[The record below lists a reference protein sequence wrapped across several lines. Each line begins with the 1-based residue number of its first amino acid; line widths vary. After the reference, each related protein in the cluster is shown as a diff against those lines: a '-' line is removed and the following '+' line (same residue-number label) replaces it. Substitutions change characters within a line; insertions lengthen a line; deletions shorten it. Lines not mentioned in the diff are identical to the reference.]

1 MQAETLIEPL
11 QLADELTALERPQF
25 SCQRHSHG
33 KGVNLV
39 REWRLTE
46 AAVLTTSPASLP
58 AAETLSNSG
67 ADPQADPVVL
77 RLRLQELLALPLEP
91 GSRAHLWKLALERL
105 PREALAQ
112 RRTLQ
117 LVLSRQAAQACEQWV
132 AAGRWGEALTCA
144 RQQGIWLAEL
154 ASENPPLAEVCRRD
168 TAVLLRLLIQG
179 LHRDQDQPDC
189 PPQRQAEVCRIGW
202 QLVVKLRALGQPEPE
217 ALGVIE
223 EQLVRHG
230 ALAWRT
236 LAETL
241 AGEASIAALD
251 SGIDM
256 ALALMSLY
264 VDQEGHAWTQNL
276 PAELLATRRQLQ
288 PVPPE
293 RLLNW
298 LAAWLPSNPS
308 AAAALASARRC
319 QTLLAGIKRSSELAE
334 LANPPAAGD
343 PAPAAGLQPAEV
355 TRAPLPG
362 QLAQSQPLTA
372 GSGQV
377 MAEELPE
384 ELAEELAMAASLQP
398 QPPQQTPS
406 IAAISG
412 EELRQELRL
421 DEGGIEG
428 LRRRLARALK
438 RWSDR
443 PGQGP
448 LTIDLGFRPGAS
460 LLEGDG
466 DGLQLNLAPLLR
478 CGDDAEVME
487 LLELL
492 DRHLETLER
501 SAIWRA
507 NPEALLKTLNSH
519 WKAGGQLHASQ
530 CRALA
535 AVVKLRGP
543 ARVELPARAG
553 GQLLRPA
560 PEELALLAQL
570 LRNEPLLVEQLS
582 EIRRHH
588 HDREWMESEQGADWP
603 LRRLHT
609 GSGFYASSHDPLHS
623 LRRWSDAT
631 MGALRQHGLVL
642 DSGNLGAALPL
653 LQSLAAEGVSLPLQA
668 WPERGSLD
676 ELMADQE
683 VLLVA
688 PGAAEIEAHH
698 RRVASS
704 QLDPESPMPNYG
716 LRCLESP
723 DSIHPRRPSVGFEH
737 SLESLL
743 EQVEQAWG
751 QRAFQVFIIAA
762 GAYSLPTCYAVEQ
775 RHGATCL
782 ALGSDLLEWFLPTAA
797 AQTP

>member
-1 MQAETLIEPL
+1 
-11 QLADELTALERPQF
+11 
-25 SCQRHSHG
+25 
-33 KGVNLV
+33 LV

-46 AAVLTTSPASLP
+46 AAVLTTSPAPLP
-58 AAETLSNSG
+58 AAPTLSNSG
-67 ADPQADPVVL
+67 ADPQEDPVVL
-77 RLRLQELLALPLEP
+77 RLRLQELLALPLDP
-91 GSRAHLWKLALERL
+91 GSRVHLWKLALERL

-132 AAGRWGEALTCA
+132 GSGRWGEALACA

-168 TAVLLRLLIQG
+168 TAALLRLLIQG
-179 LHRDQDQPDC
+179 LHRDQEQPDC
-189 PPQRQAEVCRIGW
+189 PPQRQAELCRIGW
-202 QLVVKLRALGQPEPE
+202 QLVVKLRALGQPESD
-217 ALGVIE
+217 ALAVIE

-236 LAETL
+236 LSQTL

-251 SGIDM
+251 SGMDM
-256 ALALMSLY
+256 ALALMRLY
-264 VDQEGHAWTQNL
+264 AGQEGHAWTQNL
-276 PAELLATRRQLQ
+276 PAELLQTRRQLQ

-298 LAAWLPSNPS
+298 LAAWLPGNPS

-319 QTLLAGIKRSSELAE
+319 QGLLSGIKRSSEPAE
-334 LANPPAAGD
+334 LANTAAGDRVPPPAAGL
-343 PAPAAGLQPAEV
+343 PPAEV
-355 TRAPLPG
+355 TRASLAGEP
-362 QLAQSQPLTA
+362 AQSQPPTA
-372 GSGQV
+372 SSGHDLPG
-377 MAEELPE
+377 ELPGA
-384 ELAEELAMAASLQP
+384 LPEELAMAASLDHQSP
-398 QPPQQTPS
+398 QPRPA

-428 LRRRLARALK
+428 LRRRLVRALK

-492 DRHLETLER
+492 DRHLETMER
-501 SAIWRA
+501 PALWRA
-507 NPEALLKTLNSH
+507 NPEALLKTLDSH

-535 AVVKLRGP
+535 AVVRLRGD
-543 ARVELPARAG
+543 ARVELPARSG

-570 LRNEPLLVEQLS
+570 LRNESLLLDQLS

-588 HDREWMESEQGADWP
+588 HDQQWMESEQGADWP

-609 GSGFYASSHDPLHS
+609 ASGFYASSHDPLHS

-631 MGALRQHGLVL
+631 MAALRQHGLVL

-668 WPERGSLD
+668 WPERGSLE

-683 VLLVA
+683 VLIVA
-688 PGAAEIEAHH
+688 PLAAEIEAHH

-716 LRCLESP
+716 LRCLEPP

-762 GAYSLPTCYAVEQ
+762 GAYSLPACHAVEQ

-782 ALGSDLLEWFLPTAA
+782 ALGSELLDWFLPKN
-797 AQTP
+797 QDPV

>member
-1 MQAETLIEPL
+1 VVAG
-11 QLADELTALERPQF
+11 TA
-25 SCQRHSHG
+25 
-33 KGVNLV
+33 
-39 REWRLTE
+39 
-46 AAVLTTSPASLP
+46 
-58 AAETLSNSG
+58 
-67 ADPQADPVVL
+67 
-77 RLRLQELLALPLEP
+77 
-91 GSRAHLWKLALERL
+91 
-105 PREALAQ
+105 
-112 RRTLQ
+112 
-117 LVLSRQAAQACEQWV
+117 
-132 AAGRWGEALTCA
+132 
-144 RQQGIWLAEL
+144 
-154 ASENPPLAEVCRRD
+154 
-168 TAVLLRLLIQG
+168 
-179 LHRDQDQPDC
+179 
-189 PPQRQAEVCRIGW
+189 
-202 QLVVKLRALGQPEPE
+202 
-217 ALGVIE
+217 
-223 EQLVRHG
+223 
-230 ALAWRT
+230 
-236 LAETL
+236 
-241 AGEASIAALD
+241 
-251 SGIDM
+251 
-256 ALALMSLY
+256 
-264 VDQEGHAWTQNL
+264 
-276 PAELLATRRQLQ
+276 
-288 PVPPE
+288 
-293 RLLNW
+293 
-298 LAAWLPSNPS
+298 
-308 AAAALASARRC
+308 
-319 QTLLAGIKRSSELAE
+319 
-334 LANPPAAGD
+334 AAGD
-343 PAPAAGLQPAEV
+343 PAPAAGLQTAEV

-362 QLAQSQPLTA
+362 DPAQSQPLTA
-372 GSGQV
+372 SSGHDL
-377 MAEELPE
+377 AEEQAEEQAE
-384 ELAEELAMAASLQP
+384 ELAEEQAMAASLPTQTP
-398 QPPQQTPS
+398 QPKPS

-428 LRRRLARALK
+428 LRRRLVRALK

-460 LLEGDG
+460 LLDGDS

-501 SAIWRA
+501 PAIWRA
-507 NPEALLKTLNSH
+507 SPAALLNTLDSH

-530 CRALA
+530 CRSLA

-543 ARVELPARAG
+543 ARVERPARAG
-553 GQLLRPA
+553 SQLLRPA

-588 HDREWMESEQGADWP
+588 HDQQWMQSEQGADWP

-631 MGALRQHGLVL
+631 MAALRQHGLVL

-653 LQSLAAEGVSLPLQA
+653 LQSLAAEGVSLPLHD

-676 ELMADQE
+676 ELMANQE

-688 PGAAEIEAHH
+688 PRAAEIEAHH

-704 QLDPESPMPNYG
+704 QLDPQSPMPNYG
-716 LRCLESP
+716 LRCLEPP

-751 QRAFQVFIIAA
+751 QRAFQLFIIAA
-762 GAYSLPTCYAVEQ
+762 GAYSLPACHAVEQ

-782 ALGSDLLEWFLPTAA
+782 ALGSDLLELFLPKSPVPA
-797 AQTP
+797 

>member
-1 MQAETLIEPL
+1 
-11 QLADELTALERPQF
+11 
-25 SCQRHSHG
+25 
-33 KGVNLV
+33 
-39 REWRLTE
+39 
-46 AAVLTTSPASLP
+46 
-58 AAETLSNSG
+58 
-67 ADPQADPVVL
+67 VVL
-77 RLRLQELLALPLEP
+77 RLRLQELLALPIDP
-91 GSRAHLWKLALERL
+91 GSRVHLWKLALESL

-117 LVLSRQAAQACEQWV
+117 LVLSRQAAQSCEQWI
-132 AAGRWGEALTCA
+132 AAGRWGEALACA

-154 ASENPPLAEVCRRD
+154 ASENPALADVCRRD
-168 TAVLLRLLIQG
+168 TAALLRLLIEG
-179 LHRDQDQPDC
+179 LHRDQGQPDC
-189 PPQRQAEVCRIGW
+189 PPQRQAEICRIGW
-202 QLVVKLRALGQPEPE
+202 LLVDKLRALGQPESDS
-217 ALGVIE
+217 LGVIE

-236 LAETL
+236 LAQTL
-241 AGEASIAALD
+241 AGEACIAALD
-251 SGIDM
+251 SGMDM
-256 ALALMSLY
+256 ALALMRLY
-264 VDQEGHAWTQNL
+264 ADQEGHAWTQNL
-276 PAELLATRRQLQ
+276 PAELLQTRRQLQ

-298 LAAWLPSNPS
+298 LAAWLPGNPS
-308 AAAALASARRC
+308 AAAALASAQRC
-319 QTLLAGIKRSSELAE
+319 KALLNGIKPSGDPAE
-334 LANPPAAGD
+334 LAVTAAAGD
-343 PAPAAGLQPAEV
+343 SAPAAGRGATSVQTPPAEV

-362 QLAQSQPLTA
+362 QPAQSQPPTA
-372 GSGQV
+372 SSGPDLP
-377 MAEELPE
+377 EELPE
-384 ELAEELAMAASLQP
+384 ELPRELAMAASLQP
-398 QPPQQTPS
+398 QTPQPTPA

-428 LRRRLARALK
+428 LRRRLVRALK

-501 SAIWRA
+501 PASWRA
-507 NPEALLKTLNSH
+507 NPEALLKTLDSH

-535 AVVKLRGP
+535 AVVKLRGS

-560 PEELALLAQL
+560 PEELALLAQV

-588 HDREWMESEQGADWP
+588 HDREWMESEQGTDWP

-609 GSGFYASSHDPLHS
+609 SSGFYASSHDPLHS

-631 MGALRQHGLVL
+631 MAALRQHGLVL

-676 ELMADQE
+676 ELMANQE

-688 PGAAEIEAHH
+688 PRAAAIEAHH
-698 RRVASS
+698 RRVASA
-704 QLDPESPMPNYG
+704 QLDQESPILNYG
-716 LRCLESP
+716 LRCLEPP

-751 QRAFQVFIIAA
+751 QRAFQIFIIAA
-762 GAYSLPTCYAVEQ
+762 GAYSLPACHAVEQ

-782 ALGSDLLEWFLPTAA
+782 ALGSDLLEWFLPENSGPA
-797 AQTP
+797 

>member
-1 MQAETLIEPL
+1 M
-11 QLADELTALERPQF
+11 
-25 SCQRHSHG
+25 
-33 KGVNLV
+33 
-39 REWRLTE
+39 
-46 AAVLTTSPASLP
+46 
-58 AAETLSNSG
+58 
-67 ADPQADPVVL
+67 VL
-77 RLRLQELLALPLEP
+77 RLRLQELLALPLDP
-91 GSRAHLWKLALERL
+91 GSRVHLWKLALERL

-117 LVLSRQAAQACEQWV
+117 LVLSRQAAQSCEQWI
-132 AAGRWGEALTCA
+132 AAGRWGEALACA
-144 RQQGIWLAEL
+144 RQQGTWLAEL
-154 ASENPPLAEVCRRD
+154 ASENPPLADVCRRD
-168 TAVLLRLLIQG
+168 TATLLRLLIEG
-179 LHRDQDQPDC
+179 LHRDQGQPDC
-189 PPQRQAEVCRIGW
+189 PPQRQAEICRIGW
-202 QLVVKLRALGQPEPE
+202 LLVGKLRALGQPESDS
-217 ALGVIE
+217 LGVIE

-236 LAETL
+236 LAQTL
-241 AGEASIAALD
+241 AGEACIAALD
-251 SGIDM
+251 SGMDM
-256 ALALMSLY
+256 ALALMRLY
-264 VDQEGHAWTQNL
+264 ADQEGHQWTKFL
-276 PAELLATRRQLQ
+276 PAKLLQARRQLQ

-298 LAAWLPSNPS
+298 LAAWLPGNPS
-308 AAAALASARRC
+308 AAAALASAQRC
-319 QTLLAGIKRSSELAE
+319 QALLNGIKRSGEPAE
-334 LANPPAAGD
+334 LAGTAAAGD
-343 PAPAAGLQPAEV
+343 PAPVAGREATSVQTPPAEV

-362 QLAQSQPLTA
+362 QPAQSQPLTA
-372 GSGQV
+372 SSGPDLP
-377 MAEELPE
+377 EELPE
-384 ELAEELAMAASLQP
+384 DMPEELAMAASLQP
-398 QPPQQTPS
+398 QTAQPTPA
-406 IAAISG
+406 IEAISG

-428 LRRRLARALK
+428 LRRRLVRALK

-448 LTIDLGFRPGAS
+448 LTIGLGFRPGAS

-501 SAIWRA
+501 PASWQA
-507 NPEALLKTLNSH
+507 NPEALLKTLDSH

-535 AVVKLRGP
+535 AVVKLRGS

-560 PEELALLAQL
+560 PEELALMAQV
-570 LRNEPLLVEQLS
+570 LRNEALLVDQLS

-588 HDREWMESEQGADWP
+588 HDREWMESKQGADWP

-609 GSGFYASSHDPLHS
+609 SSGFYASSHDPLHS

-631 MGALRQHGLVL
+631 MAALRQHGLVL
-642 DSGNLGAALPL
+642 DTGNLGAALPL
-653 LQSLAAEGVSLPLQA
+653 LQYLAAEGVSLPLQA

-676 ELMADQE
+676 ALMADQE
-683 VLLVA
+683 VLIVA
-688 PGAAEIEAHH
+688 PRAAEIEAHH
-698 RRVASS
+698 RRVAST
-704 QLDPESPMPNYG
+704 QLDQESPILNYG
-716 LRCLESP
+716 LRCLEPP

-762 GAYSLPTCYAVEQ
+762 GAYSLPACHAVEQ

-782 ALGSDLLEWFLPTAA
+782 ALGSDLLEWFLPP
-797 AQTP
+797 QNPGPV

>member
-1 MQAETLIEPL
+1 M
-11 QLADELTALERPQF
+11 
-25 SCQRHSHG
+25 
-33 KGVNLV
+33 NLV

-46 AAVLTTSPASLP
+46 AAILTTSPAPLP
-58 AAETLSNSG
+58 AAPTLSNSG

-77 RLRLQELLALPLEP
+77 RLRLQELLALPIDP
-91 GSRAHLWKLALERL
+91 GSLVHLWKLALERL

-132 AAGRWGEALTCA
+132 GAGRWGEALACA

-168 TAVLLRLLIQG
+168 TAALLRLLIEG
-179 LHRDQDQPDC
+179 LHRDQDKPDC
-189 PPQRQAEVCRIGW
+189 PPQRQAEICRIGW
-202 QLVVKLRALGQPEPE
+202 QLVLKLRALGQPESD

-236 LAETL
+236 LAQSL

-256 ALALMSLY
+256 ALALMRLY
-264 VDQEGHAWTQNL
+264 ADQEGHEWTQNL
-276 PAELLATRRQLQ
+276 PGELLATRRQLQ

-298 LAAWLPSNPS
+298 LAAWLPGNPS

-319 QTLLAGIKRSSELAE
+319 QALLDGIKRNDIKPIDIKRSGDPAE
-334 LANPPAAGD
+334 LANTPDVGDQAPVADLGAASVQIQPAAVTM
-343 PAPAAGLQPAEV
+343 APSARQP
-355 TRAPLPG
+355 
-362 QLAQSQPLTA
+362 AQSQTLTA
-372 GSGQV
+372 SSGP
-377 MAEELPE
+377 ELP
-384 ELAEELAMAASLQP
+384 EELAMAASLQP
-398 QPPQQTPS
+398 QTPQPTPS

-428 LRRRLARALK
+428 LRRRLVRALK

-501 SAIWRA
+501 PASWRA
-507 NPEALLKTLNSH
+507 TPEALLKTLDSH

-553 GQLLRPA
+553 SQLLRPA

-570 LRNEPLLVEQLS
+570 QRNEPLLVEQLS

-588 HDREWMESEQGADWP
+588 HDQEWMESEQGADWP

-631 MGALRQHGLVL
+631 MAALRQHGLVL

-688 PGAAEIEAHH
+688 PRAAEIEAHH
-698 RRVASS
+698 RRVAAS
-704 QLDPESPMPNYG
+704 QLDPESPIPNYG

-762 GAYSLPTCYAVEQ
+762 GAYSLPACHAVEQ
-775 RHGATCL
+775 RHGGTCL

-797 AQTP
+797 QTP

>member
-1 MQAETLIEPL
+1 M
-11 QLADELTALERPQF
+11 
-25 SCQRHSHG
+25 
-33 KGVNLV
+33 NLV

-46 AAVLTTSPASLP
+46 AAVLTTPPAPLL
-58 AAETLSNSG
+58 AAPTLSNSG

-77 RLRLQELLALPLEP
+77 RLRLQELLALPLDP
-91 GSRAHLWKLALERL
+91 GSRVHLWKLALERL

-132 AAGRWGEALTCA
+132 GSGRWGEALACA

-154 ASENPPLAEVCRRD
+154 ASENPSLADVCRRD
-168 TAVLLRLLIQG
+168 TAALLRLLIEG

-189 PPQRQAEVCRIGW
+189 PPQRQAEICRIGW
-202 QLVVKLRALGQPEPE
+202 QLVVKLRALGQPESD

-236 LAETL
+236 LAQTL
-241 AGEASIAALD
+241 AGEACIAALD
-251 SGIDM
+251 NGMDM
-256 ALALMSLY
+256 ALALKHLY
-264 VDQEGHAWTQNL
+264 ADQEGHEWTQNL
-276 PAELLATRRQLQ
+276 PGELLQTRRQLQ

-298 LAAWLPSNPS
+298 LAAWLPSNPA

-319 QTLLAGIKRSSELAE
+319 QALLLGIKRSSDPAE
-334 LANPPAAGD
+334 LANTAAAGD
-343 PAPAAGLQPAEV
+343 SAPGAGLPAEV

-362 QLAQSQPLTA
+362 QPAQSQPLTA
-372 GSGQV
+372 SSGHNLP
-377 MAEELPE
+377 EEPPE
-384 ELAEELAMAASLQP
+384 ELAPELAMAASLQP
-398 QPPQQTPS
+398 QTPQPTPAV
-406 IAAISG
+406 AAISA

-428 LRRRLARALK
+428 LRRRLVRALK

-501 SAIWRA
+501 PASWRA
-507 NPEALLKTLNSH
+507 NPEALLKTLDSH
-519 WKAGGQLHASQ
+519 WKAGGQLHSSQ

-570 LRNEPLLVEQLS
+570 QRNEPLLVEQLS

-609 GSGFYASSHDPLHS
+609 GSGFYASSHDPFHS

-631 MGALRQHGLVL
+631 MAALRQHGLVL

-688 PGAAEIEAHH
+688 PRAAEIEAHH

-704 QLDPESPMPNYG
+704 KLDPESPIPNYG

-762 GAYSLPTCYAVEQ
+762 GAYSLPACHAVEQ

-782 ALGSDLLEWFLPTAA
+782 ALGSDILEWFLPKNPGPA
-797 AQTP
+797 

>member
-1 MQAETLIEPL
+1 
-11 QLADELTALERPQF
+11 
-25 SCQRHSHG
+25 
-33 KGVNLV
+33 
-39 REWRLTE
+39 
-46 AAVLTTSPASLP
+46 
-58 AAETLSNSG
+58 
-67 ADPQADPVVL
+67 VVL
-77 RLRLQELLALPLEP
+77 RLRLQELLALPIDP
-91 GSRAHLWKLALERL
+91 GSRVHLWKLALESL

-117 LVLSRQAAQACEQWV
+117 LVLSRQAAQSCEQWI
-132 AAGRWGEALTCA
+132 AAGRWGEALACA

-154 ASENPPLAEVCRRD
+154 ASENSALADVCRRD
-168 TAVLLRLLIQG
+168 TAALLRLLIEG
-179 LHRDQDQPDC
+179 LHRDQGQPDC
-189 PPQRQAEVCRIGW
+189 PPQRQAEICRIGW
-202 QLVVKLRALGQPEPE
+202 LLVDKLRALGQPESDS
-217 ALGVIE
+217 LGVIE

-236 LAETL
+236 LAQTL
-241 AGEASIAALD
+241 AGEACIAALD
-251 SGIDM
+251 SGMDM
-256 ALALMSLY
+256 ALALMRLY
-264 VDQEGHAWTQNL
+264 ADQEGHAWTQNL
-276 PAELLATRRQLQ
+276 PAELLQTRRQLQ
-288 PVPPE
+288 PVPPA

-298 LAAWLPSNPS
+298 LAAWLPGNPS
-308 AAAALASARRC
+308 AAAALASAQRC
-319 QTLLAGIKRSSELAE
+319 KALLNGIKPSGDPAE
-334 LANPPAAGD
+334 LAVTAAAVD
-343 PAPAAGLQPAEV
+343 SAPAAGRGATSVQTPPAEV

-362 QLAQSQPLTA
+362 QPAQSQPPTA
-372 GSGQV
+372 SSGPD
-377 MAEELPE
+377 LPE
-384 ELAEELAMAASLQP
+384 ELPMAASLQP
-398 QPPQQTPS
+398 QTPQPTPA

-428 LRRRLARALK
+428 LRRRLVRALK

-448 LTIDLGFRPGAS
+448 LTIGLGFRPGAS
-460 LLEGDG
+460 LLEGDA

-501 SAIWRA
+501 PASWRA
-507 NPEALLKTLNSH
+507 NPEALLKTLDSH

-535 AVVKLRGP
+535 AVVKLRGS

-560 PEELALLAQL
+560 PEELALLAQV

-588 HDREWMESEQGADWP
+588 HDREWMESEQGTDWP

-609 GSGFYASSHDPLHS
+609 SSGFYASSHDPLHS

-631 MGALRQHGLVL
+631 MAALRQHGLVL

-676 ELMADQE
+676 KLMANQE

-688 PGAAEIEAHH
+688 PRAAAIEAHH
-698 RRVASS
+698 RRVASA
-704 QLDPESPMPNYG
+704 QLDQESPILNYG
-716 LRCLESP
+716 LRCLEPP

-762 GAYSLPTCYAVEQ
+762 GAYSLPACHAVEQ

-782 ALGSDLLEWFLPTAA
+782 ALGSDLLEWFLPENPGPA
-797 AQTP
+797 